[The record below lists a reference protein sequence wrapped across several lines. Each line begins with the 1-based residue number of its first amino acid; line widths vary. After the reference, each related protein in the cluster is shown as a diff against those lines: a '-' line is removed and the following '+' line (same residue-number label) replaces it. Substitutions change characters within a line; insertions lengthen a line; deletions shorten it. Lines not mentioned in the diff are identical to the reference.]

1 MMSDLRSMV
10 DEILQEAGIAPEQ
23 ARSALDDA
31 NEHAACCLGGAWV
44 MIAGVRKLYADG
56 RADYAQSLIAMG
68 WTEVDRML
76 GAVAT
81 GAMKIEEA
89 MDQTELIA
97 IMVLR
102 VYFKYRGNWDRM
114 LADIEKQ
121 HQQLRPAAH
130 VDWLRNNQC
139 AVEEWLAAID
149 ALPAEESL

>member
-1 MMSDLRSMV
+1 
-10 DEILQEAGIAPEQ
+10 
-23 ARSALDDA
+23 
-31 NEHAACCLGGAWV
+31 
-44 MIAGVRKLYADG
+44 
-56 RADYAQSLIAMG
+56 
-68 WTEVDRML
+68 ML

-81 GAMKIEEA
+81 GAMKIEDA
-89 MDQTELIA
+89 MGPTDLIA

-139 AVEEWLAAID
+139 AVEEWLAVID
-149 ALPAEESL
+149 ELHSEEPL